1 MCIFSYRAPQFK
13 GNIRIIYENVT
24 EENIA
29 NTERL
34 LLNDN
39 MLNSIDGISCFSR
52 CPLYMLSLS
61 VNSLEFIPD
70 EVARLS
76 ICLIE

>member
-1 MCIFSYRAPQFK
+1 MCQFSYRAPQFK

-29 NTERL
+29 NTEQL

-39 MLNSIDGISCFSR
+39 MLNSIDGISCFSS
-52 CPLYMLSLS
+52 CPLHMLSLS
-61 VNSLEFIPD
+61 VNSLETLPD
-70 EVARLS
+70 EVR
-76 ICLIE
+76 EFYFV